1 MKVLVIVV
9 TYNALQ
15 WIDRCLASLLNST
28 IPVDCIVIDN
38 MSTDDTVKYIKKSY
52 KWVHLVSSKKNLG
65 FGQGNNIGLQ
75 YAIDNNY
82 EFVYLLN
89 QDAWIFP
96 DTLRNLI
103 DVYNLHT
110 EYGILSP
117 FQMQANEEHLDKNFK
132 ISLSRVLDDYI
143 SDFYRNKFQDVYS
156 LPDVMAA
163 HWLISRMCL
172 LKVGGFS
179 PTFTQY
185 GEDNNYIERATY
197 HGFKIG
203 VVPSAKA
210 IHDRANRSITKKKVM
225 DKFYTNS
232 LVESSSITN
241 YSISF
246 WGRLFYYS
254 VVYIVSYRSLDPVK
268 SVLKIIKQ
276 YPKIKH
282 NRELSKNECAFL
294 KH

>member
-1 MKVLVIVV
+1 MVS
-9 TYNALQ
+9 LQ
-15 WIDRCLASLLNST
+15 R
-28 IPVDCIVIDN
+28 
-38 MSTDDTVKYIKKSY
+38 
-52 KWVHLVSSKKNLG
+52 
-65 FGQGNNIGLQ
+65 
-75 YAIDNNY
+75 
-82 EFVYLLN
+82 
-89 QDAWIFP
+89 
-96 DTLRNLI
+96 
-103 DVYNLHT
+103 
-110 EYGILSP
+110 
-117 FQMQANEEHLDKNFK
+117 
-132 ISLSRVLDDYI
+132 
-143 SDFYRNKFQDVYS
+143 
-156 LPDVMAA
+156 
-163 HWLISRMCL
+163 
-172 LKVGGFS
+172 
-179 PTFTQY
+179 FTQY

-232 LVESSSITN
+232 LIESSSITN

>member
-1 MKVLVIVV
+1 
-9 TYNALQ
+9 
-15 WIDRCLASLLNST
+15 
-28 IPVDCIVIDN
+28 
-38 MSTDDTVKYIKKSY
+38 
-52 KWVHLVSSKKNLG
+52 
-65 FGQGNNIGLQ
+65 
-75 YAIDNNY
+75 
-82 EFVYLLN
+82 
-89 QDAWIFP
+89 
-96 DTLRNLI
+96 
-103 DVYNLHT
+103 
-110 EYGILSP
+110 
-117 FQMQANEEHLDKNFK
+117 
-132 ISLSRVLDDYI
+132 
-143 SDFYRNKFQDVYS
+143 
-156 LPDVMAA
+156 MAA

-268 SVLKIIKQ
+268 SVLKIVKK

>member
-110 EYGILSP
+110 EYGI
-117 FQMQANEEHLDKNFK
+117 
-132 ISLSRVLDDYI
+132 I
-143 SDFYRNKFQDVYS
+143 
-156 LPDVMAA
+156 
-163 HWLISRMCL
+163 
-172 LKVGGFS
+172 
-179 PTFTQY
+179 
-185 GEDNNYIERATY
+185 
-197 HGFKIG
+197 
-203 VVPSAKA
+203 
-210 IHDRANRSITKKKVM
+210 
-225 DKFYTNS
+225 
-232 LVESSSITN
+232 
-241 YSISF
+241 
-246 WGRLFYYS
+246 
-254 VVYIVSYRSLDPVK
+254 K
-268 SVLKIIKQ
+268 SVSPG
-276 YPKIKH
+276 Y
-282 NRELSKNECAFL
+282 
-294 KH
+294 

>member
-1 MKVLVIVV
+1 M
-9 TYNALQ
+9 
-15 WIDRCLASLLNST
+15 
-28 IPVDCIVIDN
+28 
-38 MSTDDTVKYIKKSY
+38 
-52 KWVHLVSSKKNLG
+52 
-65 FGQGNNIGLQ
+65 Q

-232 LVESSSITN
+232 
-241 YSISF
+241 
-246 WGRLFYYS
+246 W
-254 VVYIVSYRSLDPVK
+254 
-268 SVLKIIKQ
+268 
-276 YPKIKH
+276 
-282 NRELSKNECAFL
+282 
-294 KH
+294 